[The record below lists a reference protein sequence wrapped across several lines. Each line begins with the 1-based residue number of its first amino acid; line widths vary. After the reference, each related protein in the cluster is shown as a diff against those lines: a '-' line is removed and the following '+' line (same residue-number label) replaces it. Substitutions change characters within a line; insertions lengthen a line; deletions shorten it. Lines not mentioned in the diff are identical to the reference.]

1 MSHSE
6 GSQTETPISFDN
18 PSPVQK
24 NQSEK
29 VPKKRE
35 QFKKERNWNEK
46 FMIYGKTIILLFYKL
61 I

>member
-1 MSHSE
+1 M
-6 GSQTETPISFDN
+6 
-18 PSPVQK
+18 
-24 NQSEK
+24 
-29 VPKKRE
+29 KKKSVKL